1 MDWLLIA
8 LAALFGLVIGSF
20 LNVVI
25 ARVPEGA
32 SLWPRSAC
40 PICHGAI
47 AARDNI
53 PLVSWLLLRGRCRTC
68 RTPIAWR
75 YPAVEAATAIA
86 FAAVTAWQGLSPALP
101 AYLYLAALAIALTVI
116 DWRVRRLPNAIVLP
130 SYPVVLALLAVASG
144 FTGNWGAFGRAL
156 VAGAGMAAFYWV
168 VCLIVPKGM
177 GVGDAKLSG
186 ILGLALGWIGW
197 GAVAVGF
204 LAPFALG
211 AVFGIVT
218 MIITRT
224 GRGTTIPFGPWMCAG
239 TALGCG
245 AGLPIWS
252 AYLGVIG
259 L

>member
-1 MDWLLIA
+1 MDAAFIA
-8 LAALFGLVIGSF
+8 IIALFGLVIGSF

-40 PICHGAI
+40 PVCHSAI

-53 PLVSWLLLRGRCRTC
+53 PLVSWILLKGRCRTC

-75 YPAVEAATAIA
+75 YPAVEASTALA
-86 FAAVTAWQGLSPALP
+86 FGTVAAWLGWSPALP

-130 SYPVVLALLAVASG
+130 SYPVVAALLAIASWVSG
-144 FTGNWGAFGRAL
+144 DWGALARAGL
-156 VAGAGMAAFYWV
+156 AGAALAAFYWA
-168 VCLIVPKGM
+168 VCWIAPRGM
-177 GVGDAKLSG
+177 GMGDAKLSG
-186 ILGLALGWIGW
+186 ILGMALGWIGW
-197 GAVAVGF
+197 GAFAVGA

-211 AVFGIVT
+211 AIFGIATIV
-218 MIITRT
+218 IRRS
-224 GRGTTIPFGPWMCAG
+224 GRGTAIPFGPWMCAG
-239 TALGCG
+239 TALGCA
-245 AGLPIWS
+245 AGLPLWT
-252 AYLGVIG
+252 AYLTAAG